1 MHVSAYTSVLTGTN
15 IFSLFFLFSSLLGVW
30 CFSELFFVKEPQD
43 VTVSRKDPVVLDCQA
58 RGEAPITIT
67 WLKNGGKVSEN
78 ERIYTLSNGSL
89 YISEVEGKKGELSDE
104 GFYQCLALNKHGAI
118 LSQKSHL
125 TLASKSQLLF
135 FNLFLSLWQQF
146 SEQHTTTYH
155 FDCVPEKLKCKIIRV
170 KKLKCKIIIRVI
182 LENLFFFLN
191 KDYGKNLWWSLFQSD
206 VAEVAQAPVRPLG
219 QWYLVWV
226 AYVCH

>member
-1 MHVSAYTSVLTGTN
+1 M
-15 IFSLFFLFSSLLGVW
+15 FFLLFFSSLLGVW

-104 GFYQCLALNKHGAI
+104 GFYQCLALNKYGAI

-135 FNLFLSLWQQF
+135 VNLLLSLWQQF
-146 SEQHTTTYH
+146 PEQHTTTY
-155 FDCVPEKLKCKIIRV
+155 FSIVYLK
-170 KKLKCKIIIRVI
+170 
-182 LENLFFFLN
+182 
-191 KDYGKNLWWSLFQSD
+191 S
-206 VAEVAQAPVRPLG
+206 
-219 QWYLVWV
+219 
-226 AYVCH
+226 

>member
-1 MHVSAYTSVLTGTN
+1 MWWRWLHLVLCGMTRSALRNLHGSAYMSVLTAL
-15 IFSLFFLFSSLLGVW
+15 FSFFCLFFSLLGVW

-43 VTVSRKDPVVLDCQA
+43 VTVSRKDAVVLDCQA

-104 GFYQCLALNKHGAI
+104 GFYQCLALNKYGAI

-125 TLASKSQLLF
+125 TLASKFQLLF
-135 FNLFLSLWQQF
+135 ISC
-146 SEQHTTTYH
+146 S
-155 FDCVPEKLKCKIIRV
+155 
-170 KKLKCKIIIRVI
+170 
-182 LENLFFFLN
+182 
-191 KDYGKNLWWSLFQSD
+191 
-206 VAEVAQAPVRPLG
+206 
-219 QWYLVWV
+219 
-226 AYVCH
+226 

>member
-1 MHVSAYTSVLTGTN
+1 AVGAPAAVPAARGAHAAPLCPA
-15 IFSLFFLFSSLLGVW
+15 GVW
-30 CFSELFFVKEPQD
+30 CFSELFFAKEPQD

-89 YISEVEGKKGELSDE
+89 YISEAEGKKGEPSDE

-125 TLASKSQLLF
+125 TLASKCSSPAGQRLPPAHGRLLCR
-135 FNLFLSLWQQF
+135 SR
-146 SEQHTTTYH
+146 
-155 FDCVPEKLKCKIIRV
+155 I
-170 KKLKCKIIIRVI
+170 
-182 LENLFFFLN
+182 
-191 KDYGKNLWWSLFQSD
+191 
-206 VAEVAQAPVRPLG
+206 
-219 QWYLVWV
+219 
-226 AYVCH
+226 

>member
-1 MHVSAYTSVLTGTN
+1 M
-15 IFSLFFLFSSLLGVW
+15 
-30 CFSELFFVKEPQD
+30 KEPQD

-146 SEQHTTTYH
+146 SEQHTATYH

-191 KDYGKNLWWSLFQSD
+191 KDYGKNLWWSLFQSLMW
-206 VAEVAQAPVRPLG
+206 QKWHRHL
-219 QWYLVWV
+219 
-226 AYVCH
+226 

>member
-1 MHVSAYTSVLTGTN
+1 MPQVQQGDLQLVSVLGNLHVYTHRWN
-15 IFSLFFLFSSLLGVW
+15 LFFSLLGVW
-30 CFSELFFVKEPQD
+30 CFSELFFVKEPRD

-58 RGEAPITIT
+58 HGEAPITIT

-125 TLASKSQLLF
+125 TLASKFQLLF
-135 FNLFLSLWQQF
+135 INLLLSLWQQF
-146 SEQHTTTYH
+146 PEQHTATYYFH
-155 FDCVPEKLKCKIIRV
+155 YVPEKTNYKSKERVNSTEPLFPLKR
-170 KKLKCKIIIRVI
+170 
-182 LENLFFFLN
+182 
-191 KDYGKNLWWSLFQSD
+191 
-206 VAEVAQAPVRPLG
+206 
-219 QWYLVWV
+219 
-226 AYVCH
+226 

>member
-1 MHVSAYTSVLTGTN
+1 MTRGSQCLVTCTSLLTCLSLQAKW
-15 IFSLFFLFSSLLGVW
+15 FLFFFFFSSSLVGAW

-58 RGEAPITIT
+58 RGEAPVTIT

-104 GFYQCLALNKHGAI
+104 GFYQCLALNKYGAI

-135 FNLFLSLWQQF
+135 INLLVSL
-146 SEQHTTTYH
+146 
-155 FDCVPEKLKCKIIRV
+155 
-170 KKLKCKIIIRVI
+170 
-182 LENLFFFLN
+182 
-191 KDYGKNLWWSLFQSD
+191 
-206 VAEVAQAPVRPLG
+206 
-219 QWYLVWV
+219 
-226 AYVCH
+226 

>member
-1 MHVSAYTSVLTGTN
+1 MALLHWKSVPEFSQFSEFGGLKDLRACNNGSFTSCCGFSTVTGSSQVHLVTCTSMLTGKN
-15 IFSLFFLFSSLLGVW
+15 LFFSLLGVW

-104 GFYQCLALNKHGAI
+104 GFYQCLALNKYGAI

-125 TLASKSQLLF
+125 TLASKFLLLF
-135 FNLFLSLWQQF
+135 INLLLSL
-146 SEQHTTTYH
+146 
-155 FDCVPEKLKCKIIRV
+155 
-170 KKLKCKIIIRVI
+170 
-182 LENLFFFLN
+182 
-191 KDYGKNLWWSLFQSD
+191 
-206 VAEVAQAPVRPLG
+206 
-219 QWYLVWV
+219 
-226 AYVCH
+226 

>member
-1 MHVSAYTSVLTGTN
+1 MQLEGLGGLGAFNSSNGTASCVRDCSQVLRVTSTSVLTGN
-15 IFSLFFLFSSLLGVW
+15 IFFSPLGVW

-67 WLKNGGKVSEN
+67 WLKNGVKVSEN

-125 TLASKSQLLF
+125 TLASKFQLLF
-135 FNLFLSLWQQF
+135 VNLLPSLWQQLLTSTKQPIVLMF
-146 SEQHTTTYH
+146 
-155 FDCVPEKLKCKIIRV
+155 VRV
-170 KKLKCKIIIRVI
+170 KRQITKANSEAI
-182 LENLFFFLN
+182 LQNTCFFL
-191 KDYGKNLWWSLFQSD
+191 
-206 VAEVAQAPVRPLG
+206 
-219 QWYLVWV
+219 
-226 AYVCH
+226 YV